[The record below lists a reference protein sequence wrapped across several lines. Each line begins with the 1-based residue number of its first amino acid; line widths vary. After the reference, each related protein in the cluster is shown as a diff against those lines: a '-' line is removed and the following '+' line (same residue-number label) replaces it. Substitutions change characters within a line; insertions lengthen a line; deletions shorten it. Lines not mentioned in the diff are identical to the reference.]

1 MRIGVDIRG
10 LLTGKISGVEQYTLQ
25 LLRHLLAIDTRNTY
39 VLFYVSYKDIDQR
52 LDKLLAEQPYLRA
65 ANVEV
70 KKLRWVNF
78 PILLHAVFKPLDWP
92 KADVV
97 CGGLNVMWMPSPML
111 LPLSRRCAKVTTF
124 HDLIF
129 YIYPQFYPLSSRI
142 WQWQMNYPYEA
153 RTSDRVIAVSESTKQ
168 DLVRLLHVPEGKIVR
183 VYEGVGEEYFV
194 PPTPQQVTLVQ
205 EKFQVPARYFYYVGS
220 VEPRKNLQ
228 LIVRAMHELQQRY
241 SDTINLVVSGSK
253 SWLSS
258 DLYQLVQDLGLQT
271 RIVFTGQVSEAEKIA
286 LLASAT
292 ALVFPSFYEGFG
304 LMVLE
309 AFASGCP
316 VITSDVSALPEVAG
330 DAALTIAPTDVAGLA
345 EHMRTIINDPIL
357 RQRLIERGRLRAR
370 QFNWTDAAHQTLA
383 VIEQAAH
390 AKGD

>member
-1 MRIGVDIRG
+1 M
-10 LLTGKISGVEQYTLQ
+10 
-25 LLRHLLAIDTRNTY
+25 
-39 VLFYVSYKDIDQR
+39 
-52 LDKLLAEQPYLRA
+52 
-65 ANVEV
+65 
-70 KKLRWVNF
+70 
-78 PILLHAVFKPLDWP
+78 
-92 KADVV
+92 
-97 CGGLNVMWMPSPML
+97 
-111 LPLSRRCAKVTTF
+111 
-124 HDLIF
+124 
-129 YIYPQFYPLSSRI
+129 
-142 WQWQMNYPYEA
+142 
-153 RTSDRVIAVSESTKQ
+153 
-168 DLVRLLHVPEGKIVR
+168 
-183 VYEGVGEEYFV
+183 
-194 PPTPQQVTLVQ
+194 
-205 EKFQVPARYFYYVGS
+205 
-220 VEPRKNLQ
+220 
-228 LIVRAMHELQQRY
+228 
-241 SDTINLVVSGSK
+241 
-253 SWLSS
+253 
-258 DLYQLVQDLGLQT
+258 QDLGLQT